1 MSKFP
6 ENWHVTFTDNH
17 WANEKTTESYIK
29 LILLPYVEQTRK
41 KLQLDANHPALVVFD
56 RFKAQCTQN
65 ILSLLDS
72 NNIRYV
78 IVPPNCTNRLQP
90 LDVSVNKSAKEYLR
104 RQFQQW
110 YSDQIFK
117 QMEDGTDGK
126 IVDLAMSIVKP
137 LGATWLIGL
146 YSASY
151 MKANPDIII
160 NGFKN
165 AGIYFE

>member
-1 MSKFP
+1 M
-6 ENWHVTFTDNH
+6 
-17 WANEKTTESYIK
+17 
-29 LILLPYVEQTRK
+29 TRK
-41 KLQLDANHPALVVFD
+41 KLHLDANHPALVVFD

-137 LGATWLIGL
+137 LGAMWLIGL
-146 YSASY
+146 YSY

-165 AGIYFE
+165 AGI